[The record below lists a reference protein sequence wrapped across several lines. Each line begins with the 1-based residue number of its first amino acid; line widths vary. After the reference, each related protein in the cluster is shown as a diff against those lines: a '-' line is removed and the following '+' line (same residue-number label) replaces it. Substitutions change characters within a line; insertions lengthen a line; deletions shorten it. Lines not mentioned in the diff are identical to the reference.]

1 MEPLKA
7 VPSLSRAVIIL
18 DAAGEIV
25 EVSWAATTGSGKPWM
40 PRVGFAMQL
49 LPVKHERALLYFD

>member
-25 EVSWAATTGSGKPWM
+25 EVSWGGTTGSWKP
-40 PRVGFAMQL
+40 
-49 LPVKHERALLYFD
+49 